1 VIRNTLFFIAAVLLC
16 VCISCASAP
25 RGEVEKAHGQP
36 GALGSVI
43 AAPAEPHPTGLRREE
58 RLPVGERKE
67 YVYRFFR
74 TGEVQ
79 EKIDLRSEI
88 ARREYHQCVIT
99 FWIEDA
105 KGERVLK
112 LLCNGRPVQN
122 WTELEKLLSDFRV
135 GLIVQKCI
143 KHAEAVIDQI
153 GEVPLKVVDD
163 ILTVCF
169 RAGIKEIKMSSTE
182 PEKEQ

>member
-1 VIRNTLFFIAAVLLC
+1 MIRNILFFIAAVLLC

-43 AAPAEPHPTGLRREE
+43 AAPAAPHPTGLRREE

-99 FWIEDA
+99 FWIEGA
-105 KGERVLK
+105 KGEEVLK

-135 GLIVQKCI
+135 GLIVQKYI
-143 KHAEAVIDQI
+143 KHAEAVMDQI